1 MTLNVTI
8 YNMRIED
15 EIKQKKFKSEYQKIL
30 INLLFTGSWI
40 SLRESKI
47 LKPFGLTLQQYNI
60 LRILKGQYPNPATV
74 NLLIERMLDKMS
86 NASRIV
92 DRLVNKKLITRKA
105 CPKDRRSV
113 DVLIKAEGIELLRKI
128 EEMQI
133 EEQNEINSLTDSE
146 MKTLNRLL
154 DKLRG

>member
-1 MTLNVTI
+1 
-8 YNMRIED
+8 MRIED

-40 SLRESKI
+40 SLRESK
-47 LKPFGLTLQQYNI
+47 
-60 LRILKGQYPNPATV
+60 ILKGQYPNPATV

>member
-1 MTLNVTI
+1 MK
-8 YNMRIED
+8 IED